1 MNDVN
6 LCSQTSMTPLWTL
19 IGTIINIIWIGIPVI
34 MIILGSIDLGKAVI
48 SSKEDEVKKAKSTF
62 IRRLI
67 YAIAVFAVVWLVTV
81 LFDFLGNL
89 NLDDANTSSW
99 KQCWCQIRGKDNC
112 NDLTKK

>member
-1 MNDVN
+1 MNN
-6 LCSQTSMTPLWTL
+6 S
-19 IGTIINIIWIGIPVI
+19 
-34 MIILGSIDLGKAVI
+34 SITEIK
-48 SSKEDEVKKAKSTF
+48 DEVKKAKSTF